1 MSEYHKKED
10 ESWNEERVWHTDKL
24 AKLHAEL
31 EEEKEKVE
39 YARVKRVRVEA
50 SKQTVEKSAPPPDK
64 PHSSLTRV
72 LHRLGSGL
80 RKG

>member
-64 PHSSLTRV
+64 PLEFDPSTAPI
-72 LHRLGSGL
+72 GECGL